1 MGAPQQPDGPPASM
15 YRGRRRSADDHDG
28 TEVVDEQLVAVD
40 TTPTG
45 RHSRLQLE
53 AMIAE
58 GEARDAAAGALAVA
72 APPVAPV
79 TPEAPAAASPVAAE
93 APAKSRAGR
102 NLPAAIGV
110 GLGLAAAVVASLV
123 FRREA
128 FLVIVIVAV
137 LYGSWELRQA
147 MRHGG
152 IALPLVPLLVGGV
165 AMALSAWNRGSA
177 GLVVAL
183 LLTAVA
189 TAVWRTADGDDPPGS
204 YARDAGAGILVALY
218 LPFLASFAILLAR
231 SDDGAGRV
239 IAFVLTVVC
248 SDVGGYAVGVL
259 IGRHPMAPLVSPKK
273 SWEGFAGS
281 AVSCAIAGGLLFALL
296 FHQQWWQGAL
306 YGLAIVATATVGD
319 LGESMLK
326 RDLGIKD
333 MGRLL
338 PGHGGLMDR
347 LDSLLPSAAVA
358 YLLLSAFVP

>member
-1 MGAPQQPDGPPASM
+1 MGAPQQPQPPLAGS
-15 YRGRRRSADDHDG
+15 YSGRRRSSDEHHG
-28 TEVVDEQLVAVD
+28 TEVVDERLVAVD

-45 RHSRLQLE
+45 RHSRLELE

-58 GEARDAAAGALAVA
+58 GEARDARDAKSARDAQSARDASAAAQVLS
-72 APPVAPV
+72 
-79 TPEAPAAASPVAAE
+79 APAPES
-93 APAKSRAGR
+93 KAGR
-102 NLPAAIGV
+102 NLPAAIAV
-110 GLGLAAAVVASLV
+110 GLGLAAAVIASLS

-128 FLVIVIVAV
+128 FLAIVIVAA
-137 LYGSWELRQA
+137 LYGTWELRQA
-147 MRHGG
+147 MRHSG
-152 IALPLVPLLVGGV
+152 ISLPLVPLLVGGA
-165 AMALSAWNRGSA
+165 AMSLTAWDRGGD

-218 LPFLASFAILLAR
+218 LPFLAGFAILLAR
-231 SDDGAGRV
+231 PDDGAGRV
-239 IAFVLTVVC
+239 IAFIVTVVC
-248 SDVGGYAVGVL
+248 SDVGGYAVGAL

-281 AVSCAIAGGLLFALL
+281 AVSCATAGALLFVLL
-296 FHQQWWQGAL
+296 FHQEWWQGAL
-306 YGLAIVATATVGD
+306 FGLAIVAAATVGD

-358 YLLLSAFVP
+358 YLLVSAFVP

>member
-1 MGAPQQPDGPPASM
+1 MGEPQESDRPADQP
-15 YRGRRRSADDHDG
+15 YRGRRRRADDHEG
-28 TEVVDEQLVAVD
+28 SGVVDEAMVAVD

-45 RHSRLQLE
+45 RHSRLELE
-53 AMIAE
+53 QMLAE
-58 GEARDAAAGALAVA
+58 ADARDAAAATA
-72 APPVAPV
+72 ADQVDPAA
-79 TPEAPAAASPVAAE
+79 PEAPAAP
-93 APAKSRAGR
+93 APGRAGR

-110 GLGLAAAVVASLV
+110 GLALAAAVIASLA

-128 FLVIVIVAV
+128 FVAIVVAAV
-137 LYGSWELRQA
+137 LYGTWELRQA

-152 IALPLVPLLVGGV
+152 IALPLAPLAVGGAAMQLV
-165 AMALSAWNRGSA
+165 AWDRGGD
-177 GLVVAL
+177 GLVIAL
-183 LLTAVA
+183 LLCAVA
-189 TAVWRTADGDDPPGS
+189 VAVWRTADGDDPPGS
-204 YARDAGAGILVALY
+204 YARDAGAGMLVALY
-218 LPFLASFAILLAR
+218 LPFLAGFAILLAR
-231 SDDGAGRV
+231 PDDGAARV
-239 IAFVLTVVC
+239 IAFIAAVVC

-281 AVSCAIAGGLLFALL
+281 AATGAIAGALIFALT
-296 FHQQWWQGAL
+296 FHVEWWKGAL
-306 YGLAIVATATVGD
+306 FGLAIVVTATIGD

-358 YLLLSAFVP
+358 YLLLSAFA

>member
-1 MGAPQQPDGPPASM
+1 MGAPLQPGGPAAQPYS
-15 YRGRRRSADDHDG
+15 GRRRSAQDHDG
-28 TEVVDEQLVAVD
+28 TEVVDDHLVAVD

-53 AMIAE
+53 EMIAA
-58 GEARDAAAGALAVA
+58 GEAADAAAA
-72 APPVAPV
+72 A
-79 TPEAPAAASPVAAE
+79 EVAAE
-93 APAKSRAGR
+93 VAAAPEPAAKPAGKAGR
-102 NLPAAIGV
+102 NLPAAIAV
-110 GLGLAAAVVASLV
+110 GLGLAGAVVASLA

-128 FLVIVIVAV
+128 FVAIVVLAV
-137 LYGSWELRQA
+137 LYGTWELRQA
-147 MRHGG
+147 LRHAG
-152 IALPLVPLLVGGV
+152 IALPLVPLLVGGA
-165 AMALSAWNRGSA
+165 AMALTAWDRGND

-189 TAVWRTADGDDPPGS
+189 IAVWRTADGDDPSGS

-218 LPFLASFAILLAR
+218 LPFLAGFAILLAR
-231 SDDGAGRV
+231 PDDGAGRV
-239 IAFVLTVVC
+239 IAFIVVVVC

-259 IGRHPMAPLVSPKK
+259 FGRHPMAPLVSPKK

-281 AVSCAIAGGLLFALL
+281 AVSCATAGALLFALL
-296 FHQQWWQGAL
+296 FHQQWWQGVL
-306 YGLAIVATATVGD
+306 FGLAIVAAATVGD

-326 RDLGIKD
+326 RDIGIKD

-358 YLLLSAFVP
+358 YLLLSAFVPV

>member
-1 MGAPQQPDGPPASM
+1 MGAPQQPGPPPEAA
-15 YRGRRRSADDHDG
+15 YRGRRRNADEHDG
-28 TEVVDEQLVAVD
+28 TGIVDEHTVAVD

-45 RHSRLQLE
+45 RHSRLELE

-58 GEARDAAAGALAVA
+58 GEARDAA
-72 APPVAPV
+72 
-79 TPEAPAAASPVAAE
+79 TAAASVDVAAAGPVTDP

-102 NLPAAIGV
+102 NLPAAVGV
-110 GLGLAAAVVASLV
+110 GLGLAGAVVASLA

-137 LYGSWELRQA
+137 LYGTWELRQA

-152 IALPLVPLLVGGV
+152 IALPLVPLLVGGM
-165 AMALSAWNRGSA
+165 AMALSAWSRGSA

-183 LLTAVA
+183 LLSAVA
-189 TAVWRTADGDDPPGS
+189 IAVWRTADGDDPPGS

-218 LPFLASFAILLAR
+218 LPFLAGFAVLLAR
-231 SDDGAGRV
+231 PDDGAGRV

-281 AVSCAIAGGLLFALL
+281 AVSCALAGSLLFALL

-326 RDLGIKD
+326 RDLGVKD

-358 YLLLSAFVP
+358 YLLLSALVP

>member
-1 MGAPQQPDGPPASM
+1 MGAPQQPPVPPASA
-15 YRGRRRSADDHDG
+15 YSGRRRSADDHAG
-28 TEVVDEQLVAVD
+28 TEVVDEHLVAVD

-58 GEARDAAAGALAVA
+58 GEARDAATSATA
-72 APPVAPV
+72 ATLVSPVAPE
-79 TPEAPAAASPVAAE
+79 PPAVS
-93 APAKSRAGR
+93 KAGR

-110 GLGLAAAVVASLV
+110 GLGLGAAIIASLA

-128 FLVIVIVAV
+128 FLAIVIVAV
-137 LYGSWELRQA
+137 LYGTWELRQA

-177 GLVVAL
+177 GLVVAV
-183 LLTAVA
+183 LLTGIA
-189 TAVWRTADGDDPPGS
+189 TVVWRTADGDDPPGS

-218 LPFLASFAILLAR
+218 LPFLAGFAILLTR
-231 SDDGAGRV
+231 PDDGAGRV
-239 IAFVLTVVC
+239 IALFVTVVC

-273 SWEGFAGS
+273 SWEGFGGS
-281 AVSCAIAGGLLFALL
+281 AVSCATAGALLFALL

-306 YGLAIVATATVGD
+306 YGLAIAATATVGD